1 MELLLLA
8 PIAVLAYL
16 LWRADRRYE
25 DAQAAH
31 AAERKEWGTE
41 RRQLLNRIQQP
52 EKAVY
57 EDFEPSL
64 EKAYVGHDDDDA
76 YWEAV
81 SNGNDH

>member
-1 MELLLLA
+1 MEALLLIPTAILG
-8 PIAVLAYL
+8 YL

-25 DAQAAH
+25 DAEARH
-31 AAERKEWGTE
+31 AAERGEWGAE

-64 EKAYVGHDDDDA
+64 EKAYVGHDDDA
-76 YWEAV
+76 GYWEAV
-81 SNGNDH
+81 SNGG